1 MLKILSIIL
10 LTSLSISIAVI
21 LNAWLLLPVI
31 ACLYF
36 LSKKLLAAEK
46 TSTSTTHPAVRFGFL
61 LTASIFFTYI
71 LSGFFLFLLFIA
83 FLLGFE
89 DTKKCKPPIEIANTI
104 PCGIFWGN
112 DEFRRNTTKI
122 ANAILPQTNIKVRL
136 FDGSIRPAKLTR
148 SAVVNVENIKPDD
161 VFLLNCTVNSSNVL
175 DHHIYGNGFASCGLI
190 LPKSQP
196 ESTNYPEGLDARFGW
211 SFGANI
217 QGITDPQT
225 LILSQP
231 LIWPPNN
238 ATPINKY
245 K

>member
-21 LNAWLLLPVI
+21 FNAWLLLPVI

-36 LSKKLLAAEK
+36 LTKKPLAAEK
-46 TSTSTTHPAVRFGFL
+46 TTTSTTHPAVRFGFL

-89 DTKKCKPPIEIANTI
+89 DAKKCNPPIEIANII

-112 DEFRRNTTKI
+112 DELRRNTTKI
-122 ANAILPQTNIKVRL
+122 IDTLLPKANVNIRLYDGTIL
-136 FDGSIRPAKLTR
+136 PAKLTR
-148 SAVVNVENIKPDD
+148 SAVEHANVKPDD
-161 VFLLNCTVNSSNVL
+161 VFLLNCSVNSSKDL
-175 DHHIYGNGFASCGLI
+175 DRHIYGNGFASCDLI
-190 LPKSQP
+190 LPKSEP
-196 ESTNYPEGLDARFGW
+196 GSTIYPEVLNARFGW
-211 SFGANI
+211 SFGANL

-231 LIWPPNN
+231 LVWPPNN
-238 ATPINKY
+238 VTPNNKY